1 MEQTAL
7 QTELT
12 DEELKQALDRVK
24 AADDFSASGSES
36 PEETEQVLCDEYGFP
51 FEPEGMYN
59 SAPLE
64 FEEVTKALWVVLN
77 NLNHA
82 ATRYNRL
89 SPHYPMLMQQLEKNI
104 KQMGS
109 HCITKTILEQGGQEF
124 PDLEPVCILELYKMV
139 SVQFRKCCM
148 AYNDLQRE
156 NHTQDMGTIVWL
168 FRWAALAGRLKATQE
183 KISKIKSGEL
193 KVESLLKRETV
204 YQDEPKQ
211 QRDCSHRRVSP
222 MVRASALPILR
233 SFAGEVKAQVRAAE
247 KQEQAARR
255 EAEREKKRREKEEEQ
270 LLKEIGL
277 PLSPFIPLPEK
288 TRGLDTTEIGLWKML
303 MDDAKKMRDQI
314 GAEPIN
320 RESFDEK
327 IENADHP
334 GEPEFEFR
342 MKHPGG
348 SSRSGPSDETRKKL
362 REKRKKN
369 RK

>member
-64 FEEVTKALWVVLN
+64 FEEVTRTLWVVLN

-109 HCITKTILEQGGQEF
+109 HCITKAILEQGGQEF

-233 SFAGEVKAQVRAAE
+233 SFAGEVKAQKRTAE
-247 KQEQAARR
+247 KKERAARR
-255 EAEREKKRREKEEEQ
+255 EMERAKKRYEKESE
-270 LLKEIGL
+270 KA
-277 PLSPFIPLPEK
+277 LSELGVHPIKPMPLPNIPGLGINEIELRK
-288 TRGLDTTEIGLWKML
+288 LLTDEAKSRGDMAEAGLI
-303 MDDAKKMRDQI
+303 A
-314 GAEPIN
+314 
-320 RESFDEK
+320 RESFDQLMERFK
-327 IENADHP
+327 KLS
-334 GEPEFEFR
+334 GSKPEDL